1 MQFFKYT
8 ITITPDEET
17 TNAYNVSVPAFPEIA
32 TCGDSYEEARFMA
45 QDALELVILSHLDEG
60 QKIPPDKKPAKI
72 DKKSRVEEIVVTISH
87 QVTASPADYV
97 KNAIFQSSRS
107 S

>member
-17 TNAYNVSVPAFPEIA
+17 PDGYNVSVPAFPEIA
-32 TCGDSYEEARFMA
+32 TCGYSYEEARFMA
-45 QDALELVILSHLDEG
+45 QDALELVILSHLEEG
-60 QKIPPDKKPAKI
+60 QNIPPDKKPTKVS
-72 DKKSRVEEIVVTISH
+72 KKSRVEEIVVTISH

-97 KNAIFQSSRS
+97 KNAIFQSSRDT
-107 S
+107 